1 MIFRLYTNC
10 LKGGCMPKKTL
21 YFDGYCGYVTAV
33 VTEDG
38 KMTEFNF
45 EKTETGSIVGNIYR
59 GRVESVLPGMQAAFV
74 NCGLERNCY
83 LSADDIL
90 PDADNY
96 YAGTDA
102 QSSFPELKP
111 NDEIMVQVVKAPVGK
126 KGAKVT
132 AQPTFVGKCL
142 IYMPKTPFIGV
153 SRKIADEELRKN
165 LAFSADKLKDKDEGI
180 VLRTAAPYA
189 KRHQLET
196 EYLYLKNIYADVK
209 EKFSRA
215 KVGDLLYAET
225 SLPARVLR
233 DTLSSDINGITVGNA
248 ELCKEIE
255 NTVNLYPMLKK
266 PQVTLF
272 DSRRDMFDE
281 LGIAEQIL
289 NIASTRADLDNGA
302 YLVIERTEAL
312 TVIDVN
318 TGKFTGDYNL
328 EQTVYH
334 TNILAA
340 REIARQMKLRNIGGI
355 VVVDF
360 IDMQNSE
367 HKKALVEE
375 LERALKTDKAKCV
388 VSPMSRF
395 GLVEF
400 TRKRIGGS
408 PLHLMTKPCKY
419 CREGGYTLSQEFIL
433 FGLRAKILGHVA
445 DGARAL
451 RIDMNHEVLTKL
463 SNWEEFRSDI
473 AVKANGTEIY
483 AVPHR
488 TYHEEQ
494 YNMRRDSFELPDDA
508 VKLC

>member
-1 MIFRLYTNC
+1 
-10 LKGGCMPKKTL
+10 MPKKTL
-21 YFDGYCGYVTAV
+21 YFDGYCGYVAAV
-33 VTEDG
+33 VAEDG

-45 EKTETGSIVGNIYR
+45 EKTEAGSVVGNVYK

-83 LSADDIL
+83 LSADDVL
-90 PDADNY
+90 PDADKY
-96 YAGTDA
+96 EAGQTA
-102 QSSFPELKP
+102 QAAFPELKEG
-111 NDEIMVQVVKAPVGK
+111 DEILVQVVKAPVGK

-132 AQPTFVGKCL
+132 AQPSFVGKCI
-142 IYMPKTPFIGV
+142 IYMPETPFVGV

-165 LAFSADKLKDKDEGI
+165 LAFTANKLKSANEGI

-189 KRHQLET
+189 KRRQIET
-196 EYLYLKNIYADVK
+196 EYRYLKNIYADVK
-209 EKFSRA
+209 EKFARA
-215 KVGDLLYAET
+215 KVGDLLYADS

-233 DTLSSDINGITVGNA
+233 DTLSNDINGIMVGNA
-248 ELCKEIE
+248 ELYEQIE
-255 NTVNLYPMLKK
+255 SAVNLYPMIKK
-266 PQVTLF
+266 PQVTLY

-281 LGIAEQIL
+281 LGIAAQIL
-289 NIASTRADLDNGA
+289 EVASPRAELDNGA

-340 REIARQMKLRNIGGI
+340 REIARQMRLRNIGGI

-360 IDMQNSE
+360 IDMQNAG

-375 LERALKTDKAKCV
+375 LERALATDKAKCV

-408 PLHLMTKPCKY
+408 PIHLITKPCRY
-419 CREGGYTLSQEFIL
+419 CRESGHTLSQEFIL
-433 FGLRAKILGHVA
+433 LGLRAKILERLS
-445 DGARAL
+445 DGAHSL
-451 RIDMNHEVLTKL
+451 RIDMNNDVLSKL
-463 SNWEEFRSDI
+463 LGWKELRGDLSTH
-473 AVKANGTEIY
+473 VNGAEIY

-494 YNMRRDSFELPDDA
+494 FNIRKDDFEIPPDA
-508 VKLC
+508 VKLF